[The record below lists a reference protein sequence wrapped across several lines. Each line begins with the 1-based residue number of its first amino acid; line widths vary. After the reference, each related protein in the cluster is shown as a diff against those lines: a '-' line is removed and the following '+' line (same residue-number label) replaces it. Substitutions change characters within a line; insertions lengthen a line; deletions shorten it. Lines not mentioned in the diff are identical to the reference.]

1 MTAVEW
7 LLLGGIALSS
17 FMVGRNLNRKRHEEI
32 IEDTI
37 DTLITQRYLRS
48 KTVDGEEVLLKIHEE
63 Y

>member
-1 MTAVEW
+1 MTIIEW
-7 LLLGGIALSS
+7 LLLGGLVISS
-17 FMVGRNLNRKRHEEI
+17 FMAGLNLNRKRHDEI

-37 DTLITQRYLRS
+37 DALVSQRYIRS

>member
-1 MTAVEW
+1 M
-7 LLLGGIALSS
+7 LGGIALSS

-48 KTVDGEEVLLKIHEE
+48 KTVDGEEVLLKIHED